1 MQAPNY
7 GYFARRA
14 FLESTG
20 KYAVWGLYHAD
31 LSCSRDCPL
40 IILRGTSSLSRARAS
55 CLGKYRLESGRSFSS
70 NRRVLC
76 MHFVVSAIT
85 KLRLL
90 RAANVPLGTTLTS
103 GVWTLIQVEPE
114 LVCAKF
120 VAQEKAALVSVRAAW
135 EEERLVSFLAEYTC
149 RRLAKVKCSSVSC
162 FCINF
167 VTHAITKLRLFREQR
182 VFCTNGHIFCLSMW
196 TLQKIMQ
203 SRLSTKKSMSGR

>member
-55 CLGKYRLESGRSFSS
+55 CLGKYRLKSGRSFFS
-70 NRRVLC
+70 NRRAFC
-76 MHFVVSAIT
+76 IHFVVSAIS

-90 RAANVPLGTTLTS
+90 RAANVPS
-103 GVWTLIQVEPE
+103 GGART
-114 LVCAKF
+114 
-120 VAQEKAALVSVRAAW
+120 
-135 EEERLVSFLAEYTC
+135 
-149 RRLAKVKCSSVSC
+149 C
-162 FCINF
+162 FCE
-167 VTHAITKLRLFREQR
+167 VRGTRESCLGQR
-182 VFCTNGHIFCLSMW
+182 SGHMRRGKAGEF
-196 TLQKIMQ
+196 
-203 SRLSTKKSMSGR
+203 SGGVYVS